1 MSGPKDSGHEK
12 TFLDAI
18 LGITN
23 ALASASVEADYVFR
37 GETGIY
43 DRVSS
48 GLYRDMEGRIPGSL
62 EIEVLQKRNLEE
74 ARKYTHE
81 TDDMTILTE
90 LQHYGAKTNLI
101 DFTEDYLIALF
112 FACDGNHLRDG
123 RVVLFERT
131 EERNQDIYEPPHPIN
146 RALAQ
151 KSVFVRPREGYVI
164 PDRVVVVPHNLKASI
179 LDYLLKAHG
188 ISSAAIYN
196 DLHGYIRR
204 TAIHREAN
212 DNVDRGTF
220 SPDTGRVPRG
230 YRLL

>member
-62 EIEVLQKRNLEE
+62 EIEVLQHRNLEE

-81 TDDMTILTE
+81 TDEMTILTE

-101 DFTEDYLIALF
+101 DFTEDYLIALREF
-112 FACDGNHLRDG
+112 LRVCTETWRDG
-123 RVVLFERT
+123 F
-131 EERNQDIYEPPHPIN
+131 
-146 RALAQ
+146 RAHWRS
-151 KSVFVRPREGYVI
+151 KSS
-164 PDRVVVVPHNLKASI
+164 SI
-179 LDYLLKAHG
+179 
-188 ISSAAIYN
+188 
-196 DLHGYIRR
+196 
-204 TAIHREAN
+204 
-212 DNVDRGTF
+212 GTWKRQEN
-220 SPDTGRVPRG
+220 TLTKRMR
-230 YRLL
+230 